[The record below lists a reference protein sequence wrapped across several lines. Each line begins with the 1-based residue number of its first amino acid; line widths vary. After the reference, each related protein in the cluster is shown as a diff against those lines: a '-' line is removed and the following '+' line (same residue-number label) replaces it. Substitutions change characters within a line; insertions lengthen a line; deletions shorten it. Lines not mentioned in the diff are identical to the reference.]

1 MTNTLTPLA
10 KTLRKNQTEAERLL
24 WRQLRSKGL
33 SGRKFRRQQPI
44 GAYIVDFVCLEKMLI
59 IEVDGGQHT
68 ENENDRRRDAWLQ
81 SEGYTVL
88 RFWNNDVLGNLEG
101 VMERI
106 HQNCGA
112 PSPQSPPLKGGEE
125 KGKAALK
132 GERGKPFLEERER
145 TGKQCL
151 GQLLFAFLLLVPASA
166 FAHVEGGQAT
176 GLITGLQ
183 HPWSGLDHVLAM
195 IAVGIWGAQLGNPAM
210 WLLPVTFPMVMSLGA
225 VMGLLGIP
233 LPGVEIGIAL
243 SAILLGA
250 MVVGEVRP
258 KMMVAALLVG
268 FFAIFHGHAHGT
280 ELPVGQSGLLY
291 SMGFVI
297 ATGCLHGIGISLG
310 LVHRWPVGKL
320 ALRGAG
326 AFIVVMG
333 VTFLWKAL

>member
-1 MTNTLTPLA
+1 
-10 KTLRKNQTEAERLL
+10 
-24 WRQLRSKGL
+24 
-33 SGRKFRRQQPI
+33 
-44 GAYIVDFVCLEKMLI
+44 
-59 IEVDGGQHT
+59 
-68 ENENDRRRDAWLQ
+68 
-81 SEGYTVL
+81 
-88 RFWNNDVLGNLEG
+88 
-101 VMERI
+101 MERI
-106 HQNCGA
+106 CEYCGA

-125 KGKAALK
+125 EGNALPDGGEEKGEASVKEGGGKPSLK
-132 GERGKPFLEERER
+132 GRER
-145 TGKQCL
+145 TGKQYL
-151 GQLLFAFLLLVPASA
+151 GQFLFAFLLLVPASA

-176 GLITGLQ
+176 GFITGLQ

-225 VMGLLGIP
+225 MMGLLGIP

-243 SAILLGA
+243 SAILLGT

-280 ELPVGQSGLLY
+280 ELPAGQSGLLY

-310 LVHRWPVGKL
+310 LVHRWPVGRL

-326 AFIVVMG
+326 AFIAVMG